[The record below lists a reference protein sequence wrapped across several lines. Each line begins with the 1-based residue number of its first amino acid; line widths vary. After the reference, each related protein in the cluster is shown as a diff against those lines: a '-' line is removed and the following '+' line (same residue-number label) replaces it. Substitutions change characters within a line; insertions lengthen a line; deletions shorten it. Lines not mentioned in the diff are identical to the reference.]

1 MGIGELLIF
10 LFIASIFAGGIF
22 VGYRLFKLNMK
33 DHLRKKERNEKIR
46 ARKEQKNK

>member
-1 MGIGELLIF
+1 MGVGEFLIF

-22 VGYRLFKLNMK
+22 IGYRLFKLNMK

-46 ARKEQKNK
+46 AKKKQQNK